1 VAAQEHDGRRLA
13 KIPAAPHDAGALA
26 PTVIG
31 CGAILLW
38 ASLAP
43 LTVLKGNLPPFQTT
57 AITFAIGGLCIALAA
72 IVRGRARDIRPT
84 GPSLLLGIYGLFV
97 YHSIYFAAL
106 GLAPAAEAHLVN
118 SLWALFIVLFSALL
132 PGHRLSLQHALGA
145 SLGLG
150 AAALLVVQKLSGIP
164 AGTGAQA
171 GFLLAFLAALVWS
184 SYSVASRLVAGV
196 PSESLAVPA
205 LLTSLLAAIT
215 SAVFETWTP
224 PADATAWAAL
234 VAMGLGPVGGA
245 FLLWDIG
252 MKRGRVATLGVLSY
266 ASPVLS
272 TLLLVA
278 AGLSQ
283 SSLALW
289 AACAMMT
296 VAGVLATR

>member
-1 VAAQEHDGRRLA
+1 MAHVHDDSRPSPSAPEAHVAGSL
-13 KIPAAPHDAGALA
+13 G
-26 PTVIG
+26 PTLIG

-57 AITFAIGGLCIALAA
+57 AITFAVGGLCIALAA
-72 IVRGRARDIRPT
+72 IVRGRARAIRPT
-84 GPSLLLGIYGLFV
+84 GPSLLLGLYGLFV
-97 YHSIYFAAL
+97 YHTIYFAAL

-118 SLWALFIVLFSALL
+118 SLWALFIVLFSAFL
-132 PGHRLSLQHALGA
+132 PGHRLSAKHAVGA
-145 SLGLG
+145 FLGLG
-150 AAALLVVQKLSGIP
+150 AAALLVTQKLSGIP
-164 AGTGAQA
+164 TGTGAQV
-171 GFLLAFLAALVWS
+171 GFMLAFLAALVWS
-184 SYSVASRLVAGV
+184 SYSVASRLVASV

-205 LLTSLLAAIT
+205 LLTSLLAALT
-215 SAVFETWTP
+215 SAIFETWTP
-224 PADATAWAAL
+224 PANATAWGAL
-234 VAMGLGPVGGA
+234 VVMGLGPVGGA

>member
-1 VAAQEHDGRRLA
+1 MAAQDQDDSRLRGQ
-13 KIPAAPHDAGALA
+13 PQGVDAASLG
-26 PTVIG
+26 PTLTG

-43 LTVLKGNLPPFQTT
+43 LTVLKGDLPPFQTT
-57 AITFAIGGLCIALAA
+57 AITFAIGGLCIAVMALL
-72 IVRGRARDIRPT
+72 RGRVHAIRPT
-84 GPSLLLGIYGLFV
+84 WPSLLLGVYGLFV
-97 YHSIYFAAL
+97 YHTIYFAAL

-132 PGHRLSLQHALGA
+132 PGHRLSLRHAAGA
-145 SLGLG
+145 FLGLG
-150 AAALLVVQKLSGIP
+150 AAALLVAQKLSGIP
-164 AGTGAQA
+164 TGTGAQL
-171 GFLLAFLAALVWS
+171 GFLLAFIAALVWS
-184 SYSVASRLVAGV
+184 SYSVASRLVASV

-205 LLTSLLAAIT
+205 LLTALLAAAT
-215 SAVFETWTP
+215 SALLETWTP
-224 PADATAWAAL
+224 PAGTTAWAAL

-283 SSLALW
+283 SSAALW
-289 AACAMMT
+289 LACAMMT

>member
-1 VAAQEHDGRRLA
+1 MEGQTHGDEGGPGASLAAQDKASFG
-13 KIPAAPHDAGALA
+13 
-26 PTVIG
+26 PTLTG

-38 ASLAP
+38 AALAP
-43 LTVLKGNLPPFQTT
+43 LTVLKGALPPFQTT
-57 AITFAIGGLCIALAA
+57 AITFAIGGLCIGLAA
-72 IVRGRARDIRPT
+72 LLRGRAYAIRPT
-84 GPSLLLGIYGLFV
+84 WPSLLLGLYGLFI
-97 YHSIYFAAL
+97 YHTIYFAAL

-132 PGHRLSLQHALGA
+132 PGHRLSLRHAVGA
-145 SLGLG
+145 FLGLG
-150 AAALLVVQKLSGIP
+150 AAALLVAQKLSGVP
-164 AGTGAQA
+164 AGTGAQV
-171 GFLLAFLAALVWS
+171 GFLLAFIAALVWS
-184 SYSVASRLVAGV
+184 SYSVASRLVASV

-205 LLTSLLAAIT
+205 LLTSLLAAMT
-215 SAVFETWTP
+215 SAIVENWVP
-224 PADATAWAAL
+224 PAGPVAWTAL

-278 AGLSQ
+278 AGLSE
-283 SSLALW
+283 SSIALW
-289 AACAMMT
+289 VACGLMT